1 VREERYPLN
10 PSVYL
15 FPLGVRMLDG
25 DVTDVVEASS
35 LSLNPQHIDIYSSS
49 WGPTDDGRTVDGP
62 GRLAKQA
69 FLNGVTK
76 VTTCEWWVGLRSM
89 LCGSLWLASWHCRP
103 TSLSVRFPLVL
114 WFEQLS
120 SSNIFQ
126 LSGELWAWE
135 CGLHSQRCPRVLRY
149 ILELIIASN
158 GGQ

>member
-1 VREERYPLN
+1 
-10 PSVYL
+10 
-15 FPLGVRMLDG
+15 MLDG

-89 LCGSLWLASWHCRP
+89 LCGSQWLAWWHCRP
-103 TSLSVRFPLVL
+103 TSSSVRFPLVWL
-114 WFEQLS
+114 ERLS
-120 SSNIFQ
+120 ILNIFPA
-126 LSGELWAWE
+126 EL
-135 CGLHSQRCPRVLRY
+135 
-149 ILELIIASN
+149 
-158 GGQ
+158 